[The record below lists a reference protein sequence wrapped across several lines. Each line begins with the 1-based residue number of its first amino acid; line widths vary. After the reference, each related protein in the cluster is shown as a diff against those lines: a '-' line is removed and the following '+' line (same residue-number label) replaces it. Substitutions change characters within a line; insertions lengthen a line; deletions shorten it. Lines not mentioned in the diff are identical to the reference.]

1 MHARGPVTLL
11 SGQPPPCMQGGGGHT
26 SNWTATSMHARGP
39 EKTKDESNDKKQ
51 SEGCVAHDVK
61 DQVKDGLQSQSF
73 GGEETAPPPPTK

>member
-1 MHARGPVTLL
+1 
-11 SGQPPPCMQGGGGHT
+11 
-26 SNWTATSMHARGP
+26 MHARGP

-73 GGEETAPPPPTK
+73 GGE